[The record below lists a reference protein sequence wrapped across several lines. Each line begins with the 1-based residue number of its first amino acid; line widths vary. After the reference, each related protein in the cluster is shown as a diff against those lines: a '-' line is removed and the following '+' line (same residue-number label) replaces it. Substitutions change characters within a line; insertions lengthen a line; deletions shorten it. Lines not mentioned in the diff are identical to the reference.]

1 MTTRDT
7 PPARLRALADRRWRA
22 FCRALGYPDPVT
34 ITQERTICH
43 AGATQIA
50 TSRICSASSMGK
62 AAVSSREIRQ
72 IVGDVDNQY
81 LALPPEWTPEQSATF
96 TEDEAATISPQIAQL
111 ADQMGAQSVAEW
123 TQRTGVHPDYLTKV
137 GLLNTA
143 MASAREIVLS
153 NELYELIPEPQDPP
167 TVTTETPPRL
177 PRLDRSQVP
186 WDQRWTRT
194 QYRSD
199 PSDQIEDLVAQIWP
213 DPDFSAV
220 FRIKAGYLL
229 AARAEEHLGLAAH
242 REDPLAEELAA
253 LVYRD
258 LRHDGLPE
266 R

>member
-7 PPARLRALADRRWRA
+7 RSTQRRAHADHRWRA
-22 FCRALGYPDPVT
+22 LCRALGYPDPDT
-34 ITQERTICH
+34 ITQERTIWP

-50 TSRICSASSMGK
+50 TSRICSASSTGK
-62 AAVSSREIRQ
+62 AAVSSPEIRQ
-72 IVGDVDNQY
+72 IVQDVYSQH
-81 LALPPEWTPEQSATF
+81 LELPPEWTPEQSATVL
-96 TEDEAATISPQIAQL
+96 EDEASRISQQIAQL

-123 TQRTGVHPDYLTKV
+123 TQRTGQHPDYTTKV

-143 MASAREIVLS
+143 MLAAKEIVLS
-153 NELYELIPEPQDPP
+153 NELYELIPEPQDPSD
-167 TVTTETPPRL
+167 ETAETAPD
-177 PRLDRSQVP
+177 LDRRQVP

-213 DPDFSAV
+213 DPVFSAV

-229 AARAEEHLGLAAH
+229 AARAEDHLPLPAH
-242 REDPLAEELAA
+242 HEDPLAEELAT
-253 LVYRD
+253 LVYND